1 MGALD
6 LLRKLLKLGLN
17 SSDRSDRLGKEESK
31 LIFRQEIPGS
41 SFRQISEENTEVET
55 LEKDTSVAEQAES
68 KRVIKEKTHKSVTR
82 SKPVNSTSMSNLP
95 VGQFIH
101 NERSQIEYTSGI
113 LKNTFIHLK
122 GIGHQTEASL
132 WEKGVLTHDDA
143 LNKGILTTRS
153 NCLKNSKKDIDNR
166 NWHPFYEGMNS
177 KDHWRLFGDLV
188 HETAYIDIET
198 TGLGS
203 SIDIITTTVVHSLR
217 DTHVFVNGIN
227 LDKLPIHL
235 SQFKLI
241 VTYNGKCFDIPFI
254 ERFFQTTV
262 NTPHIDLRYVLSGMG
277 YRGGLKSCEQQL
289 GLINREGMEE
299 IDGYTAV
306 LLWNY
311 YCKTKDSKALETLL
325 AYNYEDSVRL
335 EWLMIEAYNQ
345 KLSGLPF
352 LSNQLHKPTLP
363 PNPYKTYSSVL
374 RRI

>member
-1 MGALD
+1 MGTFG
-6 LLRKLLKLGLN
+6 LLKKFLKLGMN
-17 SSDRSDRLGKEESK
+17 SMDGNDRSKKEYIK
-31 LIFRQEIPGS
+31 PIFSQEIPGS
-41 SFRQISEENTEVET
+41 SIRDLTEENTDDET
-55 LEKDTSVAEQAES
+55 LGKIPSVAEQPES
-68 KRVIKEKTHKSVTR
+68 ETASKEKTNKSVSQ
-82 SKPVNSTSMSNLP
+82 SKPVKSTSISDLP

-101 NERSQIEYTSGI
+101 TERSQIGYTSGI

-132 WEKGVLTHDDA
+132 WEKGVLTHEDA
-143 LNKGILTTRS
+143 LDKGILATRR
-153 NCLKNSKKDIDNR
+153 NCLKNSKQDIENR

-177 KDHWRLFGDLV
+177 RDHWRLFGDLV

-203 SIDIITTTVVHSLR
+203 STDIITTAVVHSLR

-227 LDKLPIHL
+227 LDRLPIHL
-235 SQFKLI
+235 TQFKLI
-241 VTYNGKCFDIPFI
+241 VTYNGKSFDIPFI

-262 NTPHIDLRYVLSGMG
+262 RAPHIDLRYVLAGMG
-277 YRGGLKSCEQQL
+277 YKGGLKSCEQQL
-289 GLINREGMEE
+289 KLPNREGMEE

-311 YCKTKDSKALETLL
+311 YCRTKDSKALETLL

-363 PNPYKTYSSVL
+363 PNPYKTYSSIL